1 MTLLEDGGQ
10 TQKKKKV
17 TSKENGKLGGRPKG
31 RKNDAT
37 LEREVILK
45 ALHQRTLAAADIL
58 LDAQLVLARGQQ
70 YLFKIEKYYQTIVG
84 NKGKK
89 SKVLRAKPPKLVTDP
104 LEIREYLENE
114 ISKEFGGD
122 ADLND
127 PEATYYFI
135 TTKDPDI
142 RAIGAMF
149 KRTFGNSIK
158 PVALSEE
165 DGTEI
170 DHESQTKAEKALKAY
185 FGRIGV
191 GKRNPKRRAKRRS

>member
-1 MTLLEDGGQ
+1 MVVKAKR
-10 TQKKKKV
+10 KKKS

-37 LEREVILK
+37 LERERVLK
-45 ALHQRTLAAADIL
+45 AVHQRTLQAADML

-70 YLFKIEKYYQTIVG
+70 YLFKIEKYHQTIVG

-89 SKVLRAKPPKLVTDP
+89 SKVLKSKPPKLVTDP
-104 LEIREYLENE
+104 FEIREYLEEE
-114 ISKEFGGD
+114 IAKEEG
-122 ADLND
+122 AEKEND

-142 RAIGAMF
+142 RAIEAMF

-158 PVALSEE
+158 PVALNEE
-165 DGTEI
+165 DGADI

-185 FGRIGV
+185 FGRV
-191 GKRNPKRRAKRRS
+191 GISKRNPKKRAKRRS